1 MKKWKRFI
9 AACLSVTMIAST
21 PLSTFANSSVSLEQF
36 TPKEKKELNV
46 DNKKV
51 EVTDF
56 EKILSQEAPYE
67 YFSKQKNWQNI
78 LDSLEDEELFQM
90 KELMKYA
97 YIYETSAENR
107 QSLDA
112 YLFILEDWK
121 KRDLPN
127 DSEKQAK
134 LIQEV
139 LEKSKVYEV
148 PYGDKKVVDLS
159 TFVEYMQGF
168 KEFDVLKYIEVFTGL
183 EQAQND
189 DELKAA
195 KAAFENFENEIY
207 GFEEK
212 REELKAEDKTANPEK
227 AENSEILTSPAE
239 DIEVPDKVPE
249 TATPYSVDGDT
260 KWIPNVKQWKDAVP
274 AQSIVVDTPFTLDNM
289 ASISISKDDYIL
301 GIFQPDGW
309 NMPAIMY
316 NGTINANEVK
326 SLSDIVIKWN
336 NIGHDKDNDRIDME
350 VTFSNIHV
358 KGAPY
363 STTNPRLIARST
375 NTEIEA
381 LYGKYFLELGSEDC
395 RLSTDVHVKY
405 LKRGT
410 NTLAN
415 GDYIGYF
422 TDIDAPDYGEIYNTE
437 YSEKTITGIG
447 ISDIYTSNTCF
458 LDIHKENGEYRLES
472 TKYDNNTLDS
482 GFVMKTQPEFSFTV
496 KVAAASTQI
505 LKQFNPGTIT
515 ATAGPGGSI
524 SDEGTT
530 SIPWKNDKDYT
541 ITPDKGYH
549 IKDVIVDGK
558 PQGAIPNYHFPPIA
572 EEDHTIEAQFEP
584 NTYTITYEGN
594 GGTWKE
600 QSSWSEN
607 VVYNTEYTTQSNFF
621 ERPGHTFIG
630 WNEKPDGSGTD
641 WTEYIGKPWKWT
653 YDRDIT
659 LYAQWKPNTLT
670 VNYYSNGADRIH
682 DNPASGTNELITT
695 QTFTYDEMDALIS
708 YDSLGISKDG
718 YLPAT
723 HWGTSPNG
731 GVFFEPYRLMTGKEL
746 ALRAGTDISFG
757 DSFVDLY
764 AQWLPVTY
772 HIQYKGNGATSG
784 SEQTDT
790 ILQEDVLVHGGYEI
804 KDNSNFTNFAAKG
817 KKFRGWY
824 ISTTVDD
831 ISKIYTA
838 GSKMTAEMLNDIHK
852 AQVSQNLV
860 EDSDTEK
867 NILLY
872 AVWDKAPEITIPDN
886 FKDEFYEGTTVT
898 RQDLLSGIVAK
909 DDIDQDI
916 SDKIIITQI
925 DYSSGKL
932 NGSGKDKAYSQKWAD
947 GMPADAVLDTWFMKL
962 DKNDSP
968 VKHKITYQVK
978 DSAGNVT
985 TATKEVRVIYNEFPE
1000 IKAIDQRFYL
1010 GDAQNGF
1017 ITEDV
1022 LLKNLIAVGTLS
1034 ASDKEEGD
1042 LSSKLELVDFDPSVF
1057 TSMKKEGF
1065 VPVTYRVQDSMGP
1078 DGKGKETLKTVYVHI
1093 YAVRPGEDVKYVRFI
1108 NKEYYEKNANLPLSS
1123 LTEQEIALYAVNG
1136 GLHPRSK
1143 WYSDPSY
1150 ASVIKATFN
1159 KTSGDVYTYT
1169 KDDIE
1174 KMRDFVKTHG
1184 VGNAKETDGLNK
1196 FADTFMTGKY
1206 KK

>member
-363 STTNPRLIARST
+363 SATNPRLIARST

-381 LYGKYFLELGSEDC
+381 LYGKYFLELGSEVC

-558 PQGAIPNYHFPPIA
+558 PQGPIPNYHFPPIA

-653 YDRDIT
+653 YDRDVT
-659 LYAQWKPNTLT
+659 LYA
-670 VNYYSNGADRIH
+670 I
-682 DNPASGTNELITT
+682 
-695 QTFTYDEMDALIS
+695 
-708 YDSLGISKDG
+708 
-718 YLPAT
+718 
-723 HWGTSPNG
+723 
-731 GVFFEPYRLMTGKEL
+731 
-746 ALRAGTDISFG
+746 
-757 DSFVDLY
+757 
-764 AQWLPVTY
+764 
-772 HIQYKGNGATSG
+772 
-784 SEQTDT
+784 
-790 ILQEDVLVHGGYEI
+790 
-804 KDNSNFTNFAAKG
+804 
-817 KKFRGWY
+817 
-824 ISTTVDD
+824 
-831 ISKIYTA
+831 
-838 GSKMTAEMLNDIHK
+838 
-852 AQVSQNLV
+852 
-860 EDSDTEK
+860 
-867 NILLY
+867 
-872 AVWDKAPEITIPDN
+872 WDKAPEITFSDN
-886 FKDEFYEGTTVT
+886 FKDSFYEGTTVT
-898 RQDLLSGIVAK
+898 RQDLLNEVIAQ

-925 DYSSGKL
+925 DYSAGRLSG
-932 NGSGKDKAYSQKWAD
+932 NGKDKAYSQKWAD

-1000 IKAIDQRFYL
+1000 IKAIDQRYTL
-1010 GDAQNGF
+1010 NEAQNGF
-1017 ITEDV
+1017 ITEDA
-1022 LLKNLIAVGTLS
+1022 LLQDLIDAGTLS
-1034 ASDKEEGD
+1034 ASDKEESD
-1042 LSSKLELVDFDPSVF
+1042 LSAKLELVDFDPSVF

-1093 YAVRPGEDVKYVRFI
+1093 FVVRPGEEVKYVRFI

-1169 KDDIE
+1169 KEDIK
-1174 KMRDFVKTHG
+1174 KMRDFVKEHG

>member
-1 MKKWKRFI
+1 MKNWNRFI
-9 AACLSVTMIAST
+9 AACLSVTLIAST

-289 ASISISKDDYIL
+289 ASISMSKDDYIL

-363 STTNPRLIARST
+363 SATNPRLIARST

-381 LYGKYFLELGSEDC
+381 LYGKYFLELGSEVC

-437 YSEKTITGIG
+437 CSEKTITGIG

-653 YDRDIT
+653 YDRDVT
-659 LYAQWKPNTLT
+659 LYA
-670 VNYYSNGADRIH
+670 I
-682 DNPASGTNELITT
+682 
-695 QTFTYDEMDALIS
+695 
-708 YDSLGISKDG
+708 
-718 YLPAT
+718 
-723 HWGTSPNG
+723 
-731 GVFFEPYRLMTGKEL
+731 
-746 ALRAGTDISFG
+746 
-757 DSFVDLY
+757 
-764 AQWLPVTY
+764 
-772 HIQYKGNGATSG
+772 
-784 SEQTDT
+784 
-790 ILQEDVLVHGGYEI
+790 
-804 KDNSNFTNFAAKG
+804 
-817 KKFRGWY
+817 
-824 ISTTVDD
+824 
-831 ISKIYTA
+831 
-838 GSKMTAEMLNDIHK
+838 
-852 AQVSQNLV
+852 
-860 EDSDTEK
+860 
-867 NILLY
+867 
-872 AVWDKAPEITIPDN
+872 WDKAPEITFSDN
-886 FKDEFYEGTTVT
+886 FKDSFYEGTTVT
-898 RQDLLSGIVAK
+898 RQDLLNEVIAQ

-925 DYSSGKL
+925 DYSAGRL
-932 NGSGKDKAYSQKWAD
+932 NGNGKDKAYSQKWAD

-985 TATKEVRVIYNEFPE
+985 IATKEVRVIYNEFPE
-1000 IKAIDQRFYL
+1000 IKAIDQRYTL
-1010 GDAQNGF
+1010 NEAQNGF
-1017 ITEDV
+1017 ITEDA
-1022 LLKNLIAVGTLS
+1022 LLQDLIDAGTLS
-1034 ASDKEEGD
+1034 ASDKEESD
-1042 LSSKLELVDFDPSVF
+1042 LSAKLELVDFDPSVF
-1057 TSMKKEGF
+1057 TSIKKEGF

-1093 YAVRPGEDVKYVRFI
+1093 FVVRPGEEVKYVRFI

-1169 KDDIE
+1169 KEDIK
-1174 KMRDFVKTHG
+1174 KMRDFVKEHG

>member
-9 AACLSVTMIAST
+9 ATCLSVTMIAST

-121 KRDLPN
+121 KSDLPN

-363 STTNPRLIARST
+363 SATNPRLIARST

-381 LYGKYFLELGSEDC
+381 LYGKYFLELGSEVC

-558 PQGAIPNYHFPPIA
+558 PQGPIPNYHFPPIA

-653 YDRDIT
+653 YDRDVT
-659 LYAQWKPNTLT
+659 LYA
-670 VNYYSNGADRIH
+670 I
-682 DNPASGTNELITT
+682 
-695 QTFTYDEMDALIS
+695 
-708 YDSLGISKDG
+708 
-718 YLPAT
+718 
-723 HWGTSPNG
+723 
-731 GVFFEPYRLMTGKEL
+731 
-746 ALRAGTDISFG
+746 
-757 DSFVDLY
+757 
-764 AQWLPVTY
+764 
-772 HIQYKGNGATSG
+772 
-784 SEQTDT
+784 
-790 ILQEDVLVHGGYEI
+790 
-804 KDNSNFTNFAAKG
+804 
-817 KKFRGWY
+817 
-824 ISTTVDD
+824 
-831 ISKIYTA
+831 
-838 GSKMTAEMLNDIHK
+838 
-852 AQVSQNLV
+852 
-860 EDSDTEK
+860 
-867 NILLY
+867 
-872 AVWDKAPEITIPDN
+872 WDKAPEITFSDN
-886 FKDEFYEGTTVT
+886 FKDSFYEGTTVT
-898 RQDLLSGIVAK
+898 RQDLLNEVIAQ

-925 DYSSGKL
+925 DYSAGRLSG
-932 NGSGKDKAYSQKWAD
+932 NGKDKAYSQKWAD

-1000 IKAIDQRFYL
+1000 IKAIDQRYTL
-1010 GDAQNGF
+1010 NEAQNGF
-1017 ITEDV
+1017 ITEDA
-1022 LLKNLIAVGTLS
+1022 LLQDLIDAGTLS
-1034 ASDKEEGD
+1034 ASDKEESD
-1042 LSSKLELVDFDPSVF
+1042 LSAKLELVDFDPSVF

-1093 YAVRPGEDVKYVRFI
+1093 FVVRPGEEVKYVRFI

-1169 KDDIE
+1169 KEDIK
-1174 KMRDFVKTHG
+1174 KMRDFVKEHG

>member
-67 YFSKQKNWQNI
+67 YFSKQKNWQSI

-289 ASISISKDDYIL
+289 ASISMSKDDYIL

-558 PQGAIPNYHFPPIA
+558 PQGPIPNYHFPPIA

-653 YDRDIT
+653 YDRDVT
-659 LYAQWKPNTLT
+659 LYA
-670 VNYYSNGADRIH
+670 I
-682 DNPASGTNELITT
+682 
-695 QTFTYDEMDALIS
+695 
-708 YDSLGISKDG
+708 
-718 YLPAT
+718 
-723 HWGTSPNG
+723 
-731 GVFFEPYRLMTGKEL
+731 
-746 ALRAGTDISFG
+746 
-757 DSFVDLY
+757 
-764 AQWLPVTY
+764 
-772 HIQYKGNGATSG
+772 
-784 SEQTDT
+784 
-790 ILQEDVLVHGGYEI
+790 
-804 KDNSNFTNFAAKG
+804 
-817 KKFRGWY
+817 
-824 ISTTVDD
+824 
-831 ISKIYTA
+831 
-838 GSKMTAEMLNDIHK
+838 
-852 AQVSQNLV
+852 
-860 EDSDTEK
+860 
-867 NILLY
+867 
-872 AVWDKAPEITIPDN
+872 WDKAPEITFSDN
-886 FKDEFYEGTTVT
+886 FKDSFYEGTTVT
-898 RQDLLSGIVAK
+898 RQDLLNEVIAQ

-925 DYSSGKL
+925 DYSAGRLSG
-932 NGSGKDKAYSQKWAD
+932 NGKDKAYSQKWAD

-1000 IKAIDQRFYL
+1000 IKAIDQRYTL
-1010 GDAQNGF
+1010 NEAQNGF
-1017 ITEDV
+1017 ITEDA
-1022 LLKNLIAVGTLS
+1022 LLQDLIDAGTLS
-1034 ASDKEEGD
+1034 ASDKEESD
-1042 LSSKLELVDFDPSVF
+1042 LSAKLELVDFDPSVF

-1093 YAVRPGEDVKYVRFI
+1093 FVVRPGEEVKYVRFI

-1169 KDDIE
+1169 KEDIK
-1174 KMRDFVKTHG
+1174 KMRDFVKEHG

>member
-653 YDRDIT
+653 YDRDVT
-659 LYAQWKPNTLT
+659 LYA
-670 VNYYSNGADRIH
+670 I
-682 DNPASGTNELITT
+682 
-695 QTFTYDEMDALIS
+695 
-708 YDSLGISKDG
+708 
-718 YLPAT
+718 
-723 HWGTSPNG
+723 
-731 GVFFEPYRLMTGKEL
+731 
-746 ALRAGTDISFG
+746 
-757 DSFVDLY
+757 
-764 AQWLPVTY
+764 
-772 HIQYKGNGATSG
+772 
-784 SEQTDT
+784 
-790 ILQEDVLVHGGYEI
+790 
-804 KDNSNFTNFAAKG
+804 
-817 KKFRGWY
+817 
-824 ISTTVDD
+824 
-831 ISKIYTA
+831 
-838 GSKMTAEMLNDIHK
+838 
-852 AQVSQNLV
+852 
-860 EDSDTEK
+860 
-867 NILLY
+867 
-872 AVWDKAPEITIPDN
+872 WDKAPEITFSDN
-886 FKDEFYEGTTVT
+886 FKDSFYEGTTVT
-898 RQDLLSGIVAK
+898 RQDLLNEVIAQ

-925 DYSSGKL
+925 DYSAGRLSG
-932 NGSGKDKAYSQKWAD
+932 NGKDKAYSQKWAD

-1000 IKAIDQRFYL
+1000 IKAIDQRYTL
-1010 GDAQNGF
+1010 NEAQNGF
-1017 ITEDV
+1017 ITEDA
-1022 LLKNLIAVGTLS
+1022 LLQDLIDAGTLS
-1034 ASDKEEGD
+1034 ASDKEESD
-1042 LSSKLELVDFDPSVF
+1042 LSAKLELVDFDPSVF

-1093 YAVRPGEDVKYVRFI
+1093 FVVRPGEEVKYVRFI

>member
-36 TPKEKKELNV
+36 TPKEKKQLNV

-363 STTNPRLIARST
+363 SATNPRLIARST

-381 LYGKYFLELGSEDC
+381 LYGKYFLELGSEVC

-549 IKDVIVDGK
+549 IRDVIVDGK
-558 PQGAIPNYHFPPIA
+558 PQGPIPNYHFPPIA

-653 YDRDIT
+653 YDRDVT
-659 LYAQWKPNTLT
+659 LYA
-670 VNYYSNGADRIH
+670 I
-682 DNPASGTNELITT
+682 
-695 QTFTYDEMDALIS
+695 
-708 YDSLGISKDG
+708 
-718 YLPAT
+718 
-723 HWGTSPNG
+723 
-731 GVFFEPYRLMTGKEL
+731 
-746 ALRAGTDISFG
+746 
-757 DSFVDLY
+757 
-764 AQWLPVTY
+764 
-772 HIQYKGNGATSG
+772 
-784 SEQTDT
+784 
-790 ILQEDVLVHGGYEI
+790 
-804 KDNSNFTNFAAKG
+804 
-817 KKFRGWY
+817 
-824 ISTTVDD
+824 
-831 ISKIYTA
+831 
-838 GSKMTAEMLNDIHK
+838 
-852 AQVSQNLV
+852 
-860 EDSDTEK
+860 
-867 NILLY
+867 
-872 AVWDKAPEITIPDN
+872 WDKAPEITFSDN
-886 FKDEFYEGTTVT
+886 FKDSFYEGTTVT
-898 RQDLLSGIVAK
+898 RQDLLNEVIAQ

-925 DYSSGKL
+925 DYSAGRLSG
-932 NGSGKDKAYSQKWAD
+932 NGKDKAYSQKWAD

-1000 IKAIDQRFYL
+1000 IKAIDQRYTL
-1010 GDAQNGF
+1010 NEAQNGF
-1017 ITEDV
+1017 ITEDA
-1022 LLKNLIAVGTLS
+1022 LLQDLIDAGTLS
-1034 ASDKEEGD
+1034 ASDKEESD
-1042 LSSKLELVDFDPSVF
+1042 LSAKLELVDFDPSVF

-1093 YAVRPGEDVKYVRFI
+1093 FVVRPGEEVKYVRFI

-1169 KDDIE
+1169 KEDIK
-1174 KMRDFVKTHG
+1174 KMRDFVKEHG

>member
-159 TFVEYMQGF
+159 TFVEYMQSF

-289 ASISISKDDYIL
+289 ASISMSKDDYIL

-363 STTNPRLIARST
+363 SATNPRLIARST

-381 LYGKYFLELGSEDC
+381 LYGKYFLELGSEVC

-437 YSEKTITGIG
+437 CSEKTITGIG

-653 YDRDIT
+653 YDRDVT
-659 LYAQWKPNTLT
+659 LYA
-670 VNYYSNGADRIH
+670 I
-682 DNPASGTNELITT
+682 
-695 QTFTYDEMDALIS
+695 
-708 YDSLGISKDG
+708 
-718 YLPAT
+718 
-723 HWGTSPNG
+723 
-731 GVFFEPYRLMTGKEL
+731 
-746 ALRAGTDISFG
+746 
-757 DSFVDLY
+757 
-764 AQWLPVTY
+764 
-772 HIQYKGNGATSG
+772 
-784 SEQTDT
+784 
-790 ILQEDVLVHGGYEI
+790 
-804 KDNSNFTNFAAKG
+804 
-817 KKFRGWY
+817 
-824 ISTTVDD
+824 
-831 ISKIYTA
+831 
-838 GSKMTAEMLNDIHK
+838 
-852 AQVSQNLV
+852 
-860 EDSDTEK
+860 
-867 NILLY
+867 
-872 AVWDKAPEITIPDN
+872 WDKAPEITFSDN
-886 FKDEFYEGTTVT
+886 FKDSFYEGTTVT
-898 RQDLLSGIVAK
+898 RQDLLNEVIAQ

-925 DYSSGKL
+925 DYSAGRL
-932 NGSGKDKAYSQKWAD
+932 NGNGKDKAYSQKWAD

-985 TATKEVRVIYNEFPE
+985 IATKEVRVIYNEFPE
-1000 IKAIDQRFYL
+1000 IKAIDQRYTL
-1010 GDAQNGF
+1010 NEAQNGF
-1017 ITEDV
+1017 ITEDA
-1022 LLKNLIAVGTLS
+1022 LLQDLIDAGTLS
-1034 ASDKEEGD
+1034 ASDKEESD
-1042 LSSKLELVDFDPSVF
+1042 LSAKLELVDFDPSVF

-1093 YAVRPGEDVKYVRFI
+1093 FVVRPGEEVKYVRFI

-1169 KDDIE
+1169 KEDIK
-1174 KMRDFVKTHG
+1174 KMRDFVKEHG